1 MAGNHG
7 VQSRKLLPEGL
18 QVALRKK
25 YKKLS
30 EAKGFI
36 DFGHVFKDDVSLSY
50 IDGVHY
56 SPASNKK
63 IALELSKYLN

>member
-1 MAGNHG
+1 MLAGTFDAILNEY
-7 VQSRKLLPEGL
+7 P
-18 QVALRKK
+18 
-25 YKKLS
+25 
-30 EAKGFI
+30 
-36 DFGHVFKDDVSLSY
+36 KDDVSLSY